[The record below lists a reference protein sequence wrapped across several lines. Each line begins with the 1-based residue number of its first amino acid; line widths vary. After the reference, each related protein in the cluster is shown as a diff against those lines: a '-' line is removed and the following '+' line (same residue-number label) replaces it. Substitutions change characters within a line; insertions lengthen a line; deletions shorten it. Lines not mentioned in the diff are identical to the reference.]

1 MISVMIK
8 KEFLLVFR
16 DKKALALLFV
26 MPAIFILI
34 ISVAMRD
41 VFTGNSVSFNISIK
55 DLDGSSISKELSSNI
70 LKIRSFNQVSHDK
83 AQIIITIPKN
93 YVKERKKLNIK
104 IKDTIKSD
112 EIELF
117 KAKLL
122 KTIVNLKLKIIKNR
136 LMEFSDEAAVAID
149 SVSLDSTNLFS
160 IKYNKNSDIPNST
173 QQSVP
178 SWIVFGMFFM
188 ITPIATVFINER
200 KQNTLSRLSSM
211 NVSAYAMILSKIVP
225 YLVIGQIQAW
235 IMIGVGMYIV
245 PLFDTPAL
253 AINGSVLALVFLS
266 FSLSV
271 SAVGLAMLIA
281 VNANTT
287 EQASTIGGI
296 LSILLGAIGG
306 VMVPKFIMPHSMQ
319 ILANI
324 SPMSWGLDG
333 FLDIFLKGGGIVM
346 VLNKSL
352 MLLLFGA
359 ITLGISI
366 AILKYKIK
374 QGLNDG

>member
-1 MISVMIK
+1 MISAMIK

-225 YLVIGQIQAW
+225 YLVIGQIQAL
-235 IMIGVGMYIV
+235 IMIGVGMYVV